1 MAAKNGKG
9 KTNGHTNGAGGYDA
23 CKSSCASKLSVWA
36 VIIAVVWGLC
46 KVADKLNVSHSD

>member
-1 MAAKNGKG
+1 MAVKNGKG
-9 KTNGHTNGAGGYDA
+9 KANSATNGHGGYDA

-46 KVADKLNVSHSD
+46 KVADKLNVSVF